1 MLKRRAFLASAAG
14 AAAAGWLS
22 SIEVS
27 VRGQVPPAKKPPT
40 APGPMPPVTKAPP
53 TAKKGPKL
61 PEPEDVSLETKDGVA
76 LKATYYPGTAKKETV
91 PLIML
96 HGLGGQRSEYHR
108 LALYL
113 QSLGHA
119 SIVPDLRGHG
129 QSKLQKTET
138 ATRTLEADNL
148 SRRDLEAMLQDVE
161 VCKKF
166 LLDKNNEGELNIE
179 LLTVIGAEFGSIIA
193 ARWAAYD
200 WSVRNLPAFK
210 QGQDVKALVFL
221 SPVQTM
227 KAVSMREALAHPALQ
242 KLLSVMVIV
251 GADDPKGLSEA
262 RKIHGLLHG
271 HRPKPPADREEA
283 LKVQDLFLIDNV
295 PTNLSGTRLLGRGLR
310 VEENIARFLELRL
323 VARKADFPWQERRNP
338 LSG

>member
-1 MLKRRAFLASAAG
+1 MLQRRNLLTAAAAS
-14 AAAAGWLS
+14 AAAGWLFS
-22 SIEVS
+22 LEGP
-27 VRGQVPPAKKPPT
+27 VRGQIPPAKKPLQP
-40 APGPMPPVTKAPP
+40 PVPMPPV
-53 TAKKGPKL
+53 AKKPGPASKGPKL

-96 HGLGGQRSEYHR
+96 HGLGGQRGEYHR
-108 LALYL
+108 LALFL
-113 QSLGHA
+113 QTLGHA

-129 QSKLQKTET
+129 QSKLQKVDGV
-138 ATRTLEADNL
+138 TRTLEADNL
-148 SRRDLEAMLQDVE
+148 TRRDLEAMLQDVE

-179 LLTVIGAEFGSIIA
+179 LLCVVGAEFGSIIA

-200 WSVRNLPAFK
+200 WSVRNLPAYK

-221 SPVQTM
+221 SPVQAM

-242 KLLSVMVIV
+242 KLLSVLVIV
-251 GADDPKGLSEA
+251 GADDSKGLSEA

-310 VEENIARFLELRL
+310 VEENIARFLDLRL
-323 VARKADFPWQERRNP
+323 VARKADFPWQERRSP
-338 LSG
+338 LAG

>member
-1 MLKRRAFLASAAG
+1 MG
-14 AAAAGWLS
+14 
-22 SIEVS
+22 
-27 VRGQVPPAKKPPT
+27 
-40 APGPMPPVTKAPP
+40 KAPP
-53 TAKKGPKL
+53 PAKKGPKL
-61 PEPEDVSLETKDGVA
+61 PEPEDLSLETKDGVA

-129 QSKLQKTET
+129 QSKLQKLDGT
-138 ATRTLEADNL
+138 TRTLESDDL
-148 SRRDLEAMLQDVE
+148 TRRDLEAMLQDVE
-161 VCKKF
+161 ACKKF

-179 LLTVIGAEFGSIIA
+179 LLCVVGAEFGSIVA

-200 WSVRNLPAFK
+200 WSVRNLPTYK

-227 KAVSMREALAHPALQ
+227 KAVTMRDALAHPALQ
-242 KLLSVMVIV
+242 KLLSVLVIV
-251 GADDPKGLSEA
+251 GADDSKGLSEA
-262 RKIHGLLHG
+262 RRIHGLLHG
-271 HRPKPPADREEA
+271 HRPKLPSDREEA
-283 LKVQDLFLIDNV
+283 LKVQDLFLVDNV

-310 VEENIARFLELRL
+310 VEEQIARFLELRL
-323 VARKADFPWQERRNP
+323 VARKADFPWQERRSP
-338 LSG
+338 LAG